1 MDNESWRDITE
12 RYLTEP
18 HDVTLTLSVRD
29 MHILIIM
36 LKYSTPVYNANG
48 PAYPHEKDMR
58 DRVTKQLSSEADKY
72 TKQLNKELNIA
83 IRGDKD

>member
-1 MDNESWRDITE
+1 MDNESWRDITK

-18 HDVTLTLSVRD
+18 HEVTLTLSMRD
-29 MHILIIM
+29 MQILIYL
-36 LKYSTPVYNANG
+36 LKYSAPVYNANG
-48 PAYPHEKDMR
+48 PTYPHEKDMR
-58 DRVTKQLSSEADKY
+58 DRLTKLLSDEADKY